1 MKNATLNY
9 ENHFFLNGS
18 TISGIT
24 SVNGSYN
31 INYAPIKTVGVGY
44 NKQIIAEV
52 PVANF
57 SISKYLLYDEP
68 FLNFTGENYDRTA
81 KFFNGSLNYN
91 NKRFGFQSGYLNSF
105 SLSCSVGDV
114 PTTDVDIIVYGDV
127 GPNYN
132 SSGSLRSP
140 YITVPQVKDIIITC
154 SGSSSN
160 RVVNFDYN
168 INCPKEPIYLL
179 YQSGYANGSPS
190 GPSGPTGPISPTR
203 NYIPSEVL
211 LRLPI
216 EIDASFTLEVDD
228 YSSRSLYE
236 ILNNDNETSFSISI
250 FGTVFEDVPLFVNNQ
265 ELFINSSNS
274 LLIYKKAIG
283 VKMFT
288 QTISNA
294 KLVSQEYNSTADDV
308 LSVKLNYKGYLN
320 N

>member
-190 GPSGPTGPISPTR
+190 GPSGPTGPISPT
-203 NYIPSEVL
+203 S
-211 LRLPI
+211 
-216 EIDASFTLEVDD
+216 
-228 YSSRSLYE
+228 
-236 ILNNDNETSFSISI
+236 